1 MRKNGDS
8 KEWQSERAAANGI
21 LNRRV
26 FLEGAFVAAAA
37 GAGSTAAGAEPLPV
51 PSWMKQPGAGFSAYG
66 QPSRFESKVVRT
78 IAPPANPATQGI
90 GTART
95 PLQLLTGMI
104 TPNGL
109 HFDRSHSGTPD
120 IDPDQH
126 RLLIHGLVKRPLT
139 FTLDALARYPM
150 ESRISFIE
158 CAGNSGALNTA
169 QAQPGNAQAI
179 HGLLSCAEW
188 TGVRLATLLDE
199 AGVEPSA
206 KWVVAEGADSAAM
219 SRSVPLAKCMD
230 DALVFLYQNGERL
243 RPSNGYPIRLLLPG
257 FEGNMNVKWLRRLK
271 LTDAPVMAKDET
283 SKYTVLLPDG
293 KAWQFVFPMEV
304 KSIITHPSPGLALK
318 GAGFYEIAGIARSR
332 CPPTAAAA
340 GRRRHCRSRCLR
352 KRSRAFAPPGNGL
365 VVPPSCKAVRPTTP
379 AGCSRRALNSW
390 RSAGCAGS
398 ITTMPSAPG
407 GSTRKGRR
415 AMHTLDRF
423 ASRAALMIGAAMI
436 CAAVPAFSAEAP
448 RFGAPIAPGDLSS
461 WDISIGPDGAGLPP
475 GRGTPAQ
482 GEAVYLAKCQACHGE
497 KGAGRPNDVLVGGF
511 GTIASDRPAVKTV
524 GSYWP
529 YATTLFDY
537 IRRAMPF
544 NESKSLTGDEVY
556 AVSAYILQ
564 LNGVIGTDD
573 ALDAQSLPKVKM
585 PNRDG
590 FIPFPR

>member
-8 KEWQSERAAANGI
+8 KEWRSERAAANGI

-51 PSWMKQPGAGFSAYG
+51 PGWMKQPGAGFSAYG

-158 CAGNSGALNTA
+158 CAGNSGALNTP

-188 TGVRLATLLDE
+188 TGVRLATLLDD

-230 DALVFLYQNGERL
+230 DALVCLYQNGERV

-271 LTDAPVMAKDET
+271 LTDAPVMTKDET

-304 KSIITHPSPGLALK
+304 KSIITPSIP
-318 GAGFYEIAGIARSR
+318 
-332 CPPTAAAA
+332 
-340 GRRRHCRSRCLR
+340 
-352 KRSRAFAPPGNGL
+352 
-365 VVPPSCKAVRPTTP
+365 RPHV
-379 AGCSRRALNSW
+379 AGCGLLRDRRPRLV
-390 RSAGCAGS
+390 RAG
-398 ITTMPSAPG
+398 P
-407 GSTRKGRR
+407 
-415 AMHTLDRF
+415 H
-423 ASRAALMIGAAMI
+423 
-436 CAAVPAFSAEAP
+436 
-448 RFGAPIAPGDLSS
+448 
-461 WDISIGPDGAGLPP
+461 PP
-475 GRGTPAQ
+475 GRGVGRRRQ
-482 GEAVYLAKCQACHGE
+482 QLGACGVA
-497 KGAGRPNDVLVGGF
+497 GAGASESAHALPRPVAVERRSRHP
-511 GTIASDRPAVKTV
+511 AKPRDRR
-524 GSYWP
+524 YWP
-529 YATTLFDY
+529 RAADARS
-537 IRRAMPF
+537 IRGGARAAW
-544 NESKSLTGDEVY
+544 
-556 AVSAYILQ
+556 AVSLQ
-564 LNGVIGTDD
+564 CHQHLADRRERGGEQCIRVIGSHP
-573 ALDAQSLPKVKM
+573 A
-585 PNRDG
+585 R
-590 FIPFPR
+590 